1 MVTPRFHEGI
11 HVYKRSVVSPI
22 LTVSALVM
30 GCSSSPTAPV
40 VPRPTVLANS
50 IVFYSTRQPAG
61 VYAMHAD
68 GSGQVL
74 LTTDSDASNGVR
86 VSPDGKH
93 LLLTV
98 DSSVSNTGGP
108 PIGLL
113 NIAVMNLDGSGL
125 TQLTQSAAGF
135 PFPTGFINE
144 EADASGGV
152 GAAWS
157 PDGKKIVFTA
167 ARDGYQPSLFTMNA
181 DGSGQ
186 TRLTANPAP
195 DSVNPSWDM
204 EPAWSPD
211 GQTIVFYRLVETRQA
226 GMVLQSLMT
235 IHPDGSSLTAIP
247 GMGEQSAFPAPAWS
261 PDSRHLAFDGAV
273 NGVLGLVVSNPD
285 GSAARILVSGPNPH
299 SASWAPDGTSIA
311 YQDLC
316 YYGCPSTGNVVNDT
330 QIFSIAANGGGAR
343 HQLTTIDANS
353 QPVYSPLP

>member
-1 MVTPRFHEGI
+1 MVTPRFREGV

-22 LTVSALVM
+22 LTVSALVI
-30 GCSSSPTAPV
+30 GCSSSATAPV

-61 VYAMHAD
+61 LYAMHAD
-68 GSGQVL
+68 GSSQVL

-93 LLLTV
+93 LLLTI
-98 DSSVSNTGGP
+98 DSTVSNPGGP

-113 NIAVMNLDGSGL
+113 NVAVMNLDGSGL

-135 PFPTGFINE
+135 PNPTGFINA

-152 GAAWS
+152 SAAWS

-186 TRLTANPAP
+186 TRLTTNPAP
-195 DSVNPSWDM
+195 DSVSPSWDL

-226 GMVLQSLMT
+226 GIVLASLMT
-235 IHPDGSSLTAIP
+235 IRPDGSSLTAIP
-247 GMGEQSAFPAPAWS
+247 GLGEQSTFPAPSWS

-273 NGVLGLVVSNPD
+273 NGVLGLVVSNAD
-285 GSAARILVSGPNPH
+285 GSAARILVSGPIGH
-299 SASWAPDGTSIA
+299 SASWSPDGTSIA
-311 YQDLC
+311 YEDVC
-316 YYGCPSTGNVVNDT
+316 YSGCPHSGNVVNDT

-343 HQLTTIDANS
+343 QQLTTIDANA